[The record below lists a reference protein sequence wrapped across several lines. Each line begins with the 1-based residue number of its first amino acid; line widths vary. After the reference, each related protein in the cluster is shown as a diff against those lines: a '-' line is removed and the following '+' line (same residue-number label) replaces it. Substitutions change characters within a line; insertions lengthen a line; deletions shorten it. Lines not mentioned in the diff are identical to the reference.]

1 MQFQIKND
9 IEELERD
16 DDVLNAFSD
25 AQDAAYNFREEY
37 VNIDNECRLEIFADE
52 KNRWCRNEVCAR
64 REWDEKEKKWAYRDC
79 PHILAWNLENVQP
92 FLKRQK
98 EAEAQVEE
106 LKVVARERRDEIS
119 AEVNER
125 YNKRLEKAW
134 RDAKFTISN
143 IVTTLENEDVGS
155 VECAADLVVD
165 VEDRSAERRIVYTL
179 ETTSDGEVY
188 VTLFQ

>member
-1 MQFQIKND
+1 MS
-9 IEELERD
+9 EETK
-16 DDVLNAFSD
+16 
-25 AQDAAYNFREEY
+25 Y
-37 VNIDNECRLEIFADE
+37 
-52 KNRWCRNEVCAR
+52 
-64 REWDEKEKKWAYRDC
+64 
-79 PHILAWNLENVQP
+79 P
-92 FLKRQK
+92 QK
-98 EAEAQVEE
+98 
-106 LKVVARERRDEIS
+106 
-119 AEVNER
+119 VNER

>member
-1 MQFQIKND
+1 MK
-9 IEELERD
+9 
-16 DDVLNAFSD
+16 
-25 AQDAAYNFREEY
+25 
-37 VNIDNECRLEIFADE
+37 

>member
-1 MQFQIKND
+1 MRNKLYRIYVAVFYLGILSACSDVPDCADDLYTETAAEIAKESMFLYGETMGMMGMGMQFQIKND

-98 EAEAQVEE
+98 EAEAQ
-106 LKVVARERRDEIS
+106 
-119 AEVNER
+119 
-125 YNKRLEKAW
+125 
-134 RDAKFTISN
+134 
-143 IVTTLENEDVGS
+143 G
-155 VECAADLVVD
+155 
-165 VEDRSAERRIVYTL
+165 RRI
-179 ETTSDGEVY
+179 EGGSA
-188 VTLFQ
+188 